1 MSSTGPK
8 YRGFPC
14 QRKSLV
20 GGVSVWCP
28 ALLRVAI
35 VFVGRA
41 TCYKDSY
48 KWFEDIAKRYDV
60 HFYCSLNSDIEPYE
74 DFINMYGI
82 KKHNFETYEQ
92 QGNVPDILKTESMH
106 KLSMFYNLKKG
117 VDLIPDDEYDIIMYA
132 RTDLIYQQP
141 LVLTLGSDNE
151 IYVPD
156 VWDWGGLNDQMCY
169 GAPRAMKLYA
179 SLYDNLDIYAPHI
192 DRGRNPESW
201 LKHHVD
207 TVGLSVNRFYLKYS
221 LNDRRRFLPV

>member
-28 ALLRVAI
+28 APLRVAI

-82 KKHNFETYEQ
+82 KKHNFEKYEHQ
-92 QGNVPDILKTESMH
+92 ENVPDVLKGESMH
-106 KLSMFYNLKKG
+106 KMSMFYNIKKG
-117 VDLIPDDEYDIIMYA
+117 VGLIPDDEYDIIMYA
-132 RTDLIYQQP
+132 RTDMIYQQP
-141 LVLTLGSDNE
+141 IELSLGSDND
-151 IYVPD
+151 IYIPSE
-156 VWDWGGLNDQMCY
+156 WDWGGINDQMCY

-179 SLYDNLDIYAPHI
+179 SLYDNLDIYERDI
-192 DRGRNPESW
+192 YGGRNPEWW
-201 LKHHVD
+201 LKCHVEH
-207 TVGLSVNRFYLKYS
+207 VGLSVNRFDLKYY
-221 LNDRRRFLPV
+221 LNAKRQLPI